1 MKFGISADFAWSIG
15 RKFILP
21 ALLGALVG
29 WMAAHGYNNWVGVVC
44 AVSDALLVSVEGC

>member
-1 MKFGISADFAWSIG
+1 MKLGISADIAWSIG
-15 RKFILP
+15 RKFVLP

-29 WMAAHGYNNWVGVVC
+29 WMVAHGYDSWVGVVC